1 MYTIE
6 KVVREYNGN
15 KKEVNAFFGKGRFT
29 ADAPAIR
36 TAKEHQ
42 VMSAFGF
49 SLAIDNF
56 VNGEKQTVF
65 YPLVLWEKTAE
76 NLQKISAS
84 VLKAQKEL
92 GLEEKGLKGREALV
106 FGRIEKQTYK
116 NKEGVQKEQEVLVV
130 ERFDFADYPK
140 APKGSSTS
148 SDAPA
153 VNNAPSV
160 DSLDGIDGVSEE
172 ELEDL
177 PF

>member
-6 KVVREYNGN
+6 KVIREYNGN

-29 ADAPAIR
+29 ADVPAIR

-49 SLAIDNF
+49 SLACDNF

-65 YPLVLWEKTAE
+65 YPLVLWERTAE

-84 VLKAQKEL
+84 VIKAQKEL
-92 GLEEKGLKGREALV
+92 GFEERGLKGREVLV
-106 FGRIEKQTYK
+106 FGRIEKQTFK

-130 ERFDFADYPK
+130 ERFDFADYPR
-140 APKGSSTS
+140 APKISSTS

-160 DSLDGIDGVSEE
+160 DSLDGIEGVSDSEY
-172 ELEDL
+172 EDL